1 METPIKIKAVAYAR
15 VSTLLGQ
22 DPEHQLI
29 SIRQLALA
37 RNFDITVEYVDKGIS
52 GTKDRR
58 PGLDEL
64 VKAARAGKFKILL
77 IYSIDRLA
85 RDTRHLLNL
94 IHELNHYGISLISI
108 RESIDFSTPMGQATL
123 TILGAVSALE
133 RNLIA
138 ERIRTALA
146 AKKLIAQQNNSTWRC
161 GRPSILNEQVIAR
174 VRELRTKGHSIRN
187 IARMMEISKASVER
201 AIKAA
206 ALKPMKNEGNE
217 DAGSI

>member
-1 METPIKIKAVAYAR
+1 MEAPKIKAVAYAR
-15 VSTLLGQ
+15 VSTLLNQ

-29 SIRQLALA
+29 SIRQLAQA

-52 GTKDRR
+52 GSKDRR

-94 IHELNHYGISLISI
+94 IHELNHYGVSLISI

-123 TILGAVSALE
+123 TILGAVAALE
-133 RNLIA
+133 KSLIA
-138 ERIRTALA
+138 ERIKTALA
-146 AKKLIAQQNNSTWRC
+146 AKKLIAQQNNSDWRC

-206 ALKPMKNEGNE
+206 SLEPMKNKGND
-217 DAGSI
+217 DAGTI

>member
-1 METPIKIKAVAYAR
+1 METPTKIKAVAYAR

-29 SIRQLALA
+29 SIRQLAQA

-52 GTKDRR
+52 GSKDRR

-64 VKAARAGKFKILL
+64 VKSARAGKFKILL

-94 IHELNHYGISLISI
+94 IHEINHYGISLISI

-123 TILGAVSALE
+123 TLTG
-133 RNLIA
+133 
-138 ERIRTALA
+138 
-146 AKKLIAQQNNSTWRC
+146 
-161 GRPSILNEQVIAR
+161 
-174 VRELRTKGHSIRN
+174 
-187 IARMMEISKASVER
+187 
-201 AIKAA
+201 
-206 ALKPMKNEGNE
+206 
-217 DAGSI
+217 